1 MKPELAR
8 YGVQVVALSKDD
20 VADAAM
26 HKTRD
31 GLQMTVLCDPTLR
44 VIRQYG
50 VEHHKAVEFST
61 VRFSLFGIPL
71 ALLPSFNAMAIPT
84 SLLIDE
90 SGTICWIDQ
99 SDDYRLRSS
108 EERVLS
114 AVAAA
119 FGGGEPRPKV

>member
-1 MKPELAR
+1 MRDELAR
-8 YGVQVVALSKDD
+8 HGVQVVALSKDD

-26 HKTRD
+26 HKARD
-31 GLQMTVLCDPTLR
+31 GLHLTLLCDPTLT

-61 VRFSLFGIPL
+61 GRFSVGGVPL
-71 ALLPSFNAMAIPT
+71 ALLPSFKAMAIPT
-84 SLLIDE
+84 SLLVDE

-99 SDDYRLRSS
+99 ADDYRLRSS
-108 EERVLS
+108 EERVLQ

-119 FGGGEPRPKV
+119 FGGEPSRTP